1 MAGRPKAKIDWRR
14 VDQMLMAQCTAVEI
28 AAALGLGCEDT
39 LYNACKRDNKIDFSA
54 YSQQKRAK
62 GHATAKEVF
71 YQKAFIEKDTTA
83 AIFWSKQHLGWTDK
97 KEVKAQVDSAVTVV
111 ELPSNGTSPQS
122 EKIEPDWDNQPSVNK
137 TIIRPNPGRQT
148 EFLANQADICIY
160 GGAAGGG

>member
-39 LYNACKRDNKIDFSA
+39 LYNACKRDHKMHFSA

-97 KEVKAQVDSAVTVV
+97 KEIKQDLNATIQDVRF
-111 ELPSNGTSPQS
+111 ELPDNKSSDPELAPLPPG
-122 EKIEPDWDNQPSVNK
+122 WDEQ
-137 TIIRPNPGRQT
+137 I
-148 EFLANQADICIY
+148 
-160 GGAAGGG
+160 